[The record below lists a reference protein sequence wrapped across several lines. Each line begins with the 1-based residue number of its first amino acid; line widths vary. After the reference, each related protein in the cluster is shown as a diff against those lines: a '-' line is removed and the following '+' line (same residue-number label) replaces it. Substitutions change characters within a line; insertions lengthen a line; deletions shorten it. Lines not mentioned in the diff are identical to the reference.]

1 MGNSAH
7 NSLSHDLHR
16 FLLRDNTVAK
26 MIKFHGWEQ
35 SPSERWLSV
44 VEAHDVVSQES
55 NLHTAT
61 QLLNQNITMHENN
74 NLESTLYLE
83 TAICNKHT

>member
-1 MGNSAH
+1 MGNTTH

-35 SPSERWLSV
+35 SLSERWLSV

-55 NLHTAT
+55 NLLTAT
-61 QLLNQNITMHENN
+61 QLLNNSQYYETKSRKLNSTWL
-74 NLESTLYLE
+74 NLGIVHS
-83 TAICNKHT
+83 H